1 MPQSNKTDSLSRIDA
16 VDGSVALILD
26 RPIAD
31 CGSEQSLV
39 ATGAGNSVRRD
50 ASIDLHFIVLVLDV
64 DVREAV
70 ESLARLY
77 FLEGHE
83 LVESRLTDRND
94 LLEDVPENA
103 LSERRS
109 RKRTRIGPALF
120 ERELLDKGGQ
130 VKPEDT
136 HHALKVAVLVV
147 LSHLEEE
154 PIVGIRVAGEVGVRN
169 DLEEEAKDAV

>member
-1 MPQSNKTDSLSRIDA
+1 MPQSDKTDSLSRIDA

-39 ATGAGNSVRRD
+39 ATGAGNSMRRD
-50 ASIDLHFIVLVLDV
+50 AGIDLHLIVLVLVV
-64 DVREAV
+64 DAREAV

-83 LVESRLTDRND
+83 LVESRLTDRDD

-103 LSERRS
+103 FSERRS
-109 RKRTRIGPALF
+109 RKRALIGPALF
-120 ERELLDKGGQ
+120 ERELVDKGGQ
-130 VKPEDT
+130 VKPENT

-154 PIVGIRVAGEVGVRN
+154 PIVGI
-169 DLEEEAKDAV
+169 